1 MKKHLAKVTHIQK
14 IRQISEENATKRR
27 FKENDINL
35 LFGSGEQPNDS
46 DYRFYNSFG
55 KDFGGKFEST
65 RLIELDENPDY
76 PIDMKFI
83 DKIPREVVYRNQ
95 EKFPQARFL
104 FNDARTFE
112 ITLKLVI

>member
-1 MKKHLAKVTHIQK
+1 MKDLRKQFANKLEYLKSQKTLIMPDLSDQFRKNFTKSLDHKSFHFKDFMKKHLAKITHIQK

-55 KDFGGKFEST
+55 KDFGGKFDKS
-65 RLIELDENPDY
+65 RL
-76 PIDMKFI
+76 
-83 DKIPREVVYRNQ
+83 
-95 EKFPQARFL
+95 
-104 FNDARTFE
+104 
-112 ITLKLVI
+112 